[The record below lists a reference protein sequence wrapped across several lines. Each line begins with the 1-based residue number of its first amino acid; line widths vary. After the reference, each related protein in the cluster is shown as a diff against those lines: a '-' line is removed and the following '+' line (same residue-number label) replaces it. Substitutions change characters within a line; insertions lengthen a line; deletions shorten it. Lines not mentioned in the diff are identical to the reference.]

1 MSCLLPSHY
10 QQVYID
16 NKANLLWLWWAHE
29 TFRDN
34 HQLQYIVLYAA
45 TMLSC
50 SSTPENHSITIF
62 VIREVS
68 LNWLLQLN
76 IVAAYTT
83 MYWRWWVFEYFTC
96 WSQLQKEFICKWQ
109 WTCQECDGNQLI
121 TYQSCFTYYFLLL
134 KTKQSSSTK
143 VCLGGKVYSIITSS
157 FLRQIG
163 IVNFSIRMR

>member
-29 TFRDN
+29 TFRDY

-45 TMLSC
+45 TILSC
-50 SSTPENHSITIF
+50 SSTPENHSVTIF

-83 MYWRWWVFEYFTC
+83 MYWRWWESLSISHADNNYRKSLFASDSGLARNVMVTN
-96 WSQLQKEFICKWQ
+96 WSHIKAAS
-109 WTCQECDGNQLI
+109 LI
-121 TYQSCFTYYFLLL
+121 IFSYLKQNSPPLL
-134 KTKQSSSTK
+134 KY
-143 VCLGGKVYSIITSS
+143 VLVGKYTVLSRHS
-157 FLRQIG
+157 F
-163 IVNFSIRMR
+163 